1 MESFD
6 SSRAVKLE
14 RTTKTPLSMLLAP
27 CQSQPPSIIPDL
39 YRHIGGGLAHLNPH
53 MSPTT
58 HGKRRLRVHQLLQ
71 ALGQLLARLGS
82 KDTCRRQDLRVG
94 PEVLRLVFVDK
105 RLLGE
110 DRVGKRVVQ
119 GLAALSIGLANRQGQ
134 REDKGRE
141 THIPDVSSVFTGAGR
156 RAGRR
161 EKGERSGKDQNK
173 NNPCTVRQSPYRLTT
188 QCRTNRTSLG
198 KHSSRS

>member
-1 MESFD
+1 
-6 SSRAVKLE
+6 
-14 RTTKTPLSMLLAP
+14 
-27 CQSQPPSIIPDL
+27 
-39 YRHIGGGLAHLNPH
+39 

-58 HGKRRLRVHQLLQ
+58 HGKRRLRVHQLFQ
-71 ALGQLLARLGS
+71 ALGQLLARLGP

-110 DRVGKRVVQ
+110 DRVGQRVVQ

-141 THIPDVSSVFTGAGR
+141 THIPDVSSVFTGAVKGE
-156 RAGRR
+156 GRR
-161 EKGERSGKDQNK
+161 EKGKRSGKDQNK
-173 NNPCTVRQSPYRLTT
+173 SSPCIVRQSPYRLTT
-188 QCRTNRTSLG
+188 QCRTTGQVSESIVHAAEHWG
-198 KHSSRS
+198 KAFGRAKWAPENVVMHGSPHRQSQIGLISGTRPNSAMDLPMTVSIKS